1 MKQRNVVGCTV
12 QYILVESCSF
22 PIQIRSRGEAA
33 FEIMFPNTRTL
44 VDLCSKDEIKCDT
57 CLNTTVIVGYSYFPY
72 IGVCCIYRYLIHKC
86 RRNSYG
92 LLHN

>member
-22 PIQIRSRGEAA
+22 PIQIRSHGEAA

-57 CLNTTVIVGYSYFPY
+57 MFKYHCNCRIFLFSLHWGLLYLPLLNTQV
-72 IGVCCIYRYLIHKC
+72 
-86 RRNSYG
+86 
-92 LLHN
+92 